1 MSLESSFSFLG
12 EAGGITLEPNCLNSR
27 ADPISLFEEAATV
40 FGDPL
45 SITIEDPDHSEDE
58 TRFVIIGQSYQGR
71 TIVVAHAE
79 RGDNIR
85 IISARLATR
94 RERQA
99 YEEG

>member
-1 MSLESSFSFLG
+1 MSLIFKWDKRKAAANLKKHGVSFQ
-12 EAGGITLEPNCLNSR
+12 
-27 ADPISLFEEAATV
+27 EAATV

-58 TRFVIIGQSYQGR
+58 PRFIIIGQSYQGQ

>member
-1 MSLESSFSFLG
+1 MGHREGRGKSEKTWVS
-12 EAGGITLEPNCLNSR
+12 
-27 ADPISLFEEAATV
+27 FEEAATV

-45 SITIEDPDHSEDE
+45 SITIEDPDHGDE
-58 TRFVIIGQSYQGR
+58 ERRFVIVGQSYQGR
-71 TIVVAHAE
+71 TVVAIHAE

-99 YEEG
+99 YEEE